1 MRGFFILSNPEPL
14 EASVPEGPARG
25 PRLKKKEKDEMEGHR
40 CIMPAKKQE
49 EGRTSARALS
59 LGSGQGQWGGL
70 RPSSQE
76 QNETSPTPA
85 HIWVQRPDQQQRH
98 PRQRRGAAQNLEE
111 GERNKS
117 SPPPVPPYSEQ
128 LHPPGP
134 VQGTCECLLGY
145 FVTLSGRSPWNRLW
159 ASADSARGEAIFSFS
174 ELTRVSTH
182 SGHGDAGDPCR
193 LGPASLGTMT
203 VRNGLA
209 KERHTTAIRRVALCL
224 CRRSLGG
231 VPLAFSLL

>member
-14 EASVPEGPARG
+14 EASVPEGPVRD
-25 PRLKKKEKDEMEGHR
+25 PRPKRKEKDEMEGHR

-59 LGSGQGQWGGL
+59 RESGQGQWGGL

-98 PRQRRGAAQNLEE
+98 PRRCRGAAQNLEE

-117 SPPPVPPYSEQ
+117 SHPLPRPP
-128 LHPPGP
+128 L
-134 VQGTCECLLGY
+134 
-145 FVTLSGRSPWNRLW
+145 FRAAASPWPC
-159 ASADSARGEAIFSFS
+159 
-174 ELTRVSTH
+174 
-182 SGHGDAGDPCR
+182 AGD
-193 LGPASLGTMT
+193 M
-203 VRNGLA
+203 
-209 KERHTTAIRRVALCL
+209 
-224 CRRSLGG
+224 
-231 VPLAFSLL
+231 